1 MDENERKRT
10 AKTDDE
16 KLRENKRKEGNQR
29 ETNIKDEENY
39 QSQDKKDE
47 ENYQSQDKK
56 DEENYQSQDVISRLT
71 RFQLA
76 ELIVERVWAKLDWKS
91 MKNASFVNKR

>member
-16 KLRENKRKEGNQR
+16 KLREKKRKEGNQR
-29 ETNIKDEENY
+29 ETN
-39 QSQDKKDE
+39 KKDE
-47 ENYQSQDKK
+47 ENYQSQAKK

-71 RFQLA
+71 GFQLA